1 MSPNNSIMDNVANV
15 ANEGLDTLTD
25 TMSNIGVEIKETVK
39 ENLDAI
45 LSTPSSAI
53 TMDNLVRPTE
63 IIIIKNRNQVFKN
76 ELNVPNTMRNIE
88 KEDTNY
94 KVNLF
99 RGFPIVFNSS

>member
-25 TMSNIGVEIKETVK
+25 TMSNVGAEIKEKVK

-53 TMDNLVRPTE
+53 TMDNLVRPTVN
-63 IIIIKNRNQVFKN
+63 IIK
-76 ELNVPNTMRNIE
+76 E
-88 KEDTNY
+88 
-94 KVNLF
+94 
-99 RGFPIVFNSS
+99 

>member
-25 TMSNIGVEIKETVK
+25 TMSNVGAEIKEKVK

>member
-25 TMSNIGVEIKETVK
+25 TMSNVGAEIKEKVK

-53 TMDNLVRPTE
+53 TMDNLIRPTE
-63 IIIIKNRNQVFKN
+63 IIIKNRN
-76 ELNVPNTMRNIE
+76 
-88 KEDTNY
+88 
-94 KVNLF
+94 
-99 RGFPIVFNSS
+99 